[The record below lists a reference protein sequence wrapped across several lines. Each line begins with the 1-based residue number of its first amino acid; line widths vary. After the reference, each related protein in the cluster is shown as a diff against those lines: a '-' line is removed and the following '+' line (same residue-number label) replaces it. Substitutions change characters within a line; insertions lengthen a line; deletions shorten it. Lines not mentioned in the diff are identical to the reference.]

1 MQVLYEQAASKEEE
15 RAVIRAVSQTD
26 EIITAIKLLE
36 NGTESIAVT
45 KDEQTI
51 MLDISSIYY
60 IESVDKKTFIY
71 TKNNCY
77 EAKYRLYEL
86 EEMLNNYFIRCAKA
100 MIVNIK
106 KIKSVKS
113 EINGRMNARLLNDEN
128 IVIARSYVKELKKR
142 LGI

>member
-1 MQVLYEQAASKEEE
+1 MQVLYEQAGSKEEE
-15 RAVIRAVSQTD
+15 KAVIKAVSKTD
-26 EIITAIKLLE
+26 EIIAAIKLLE

-45 KDEQTI
+45 KDEQTF

-60 IESVDKKTFIY
+60 VESVDKKTFIY

-86 EEMLNNYFIRCAKA
+86 EEIFNNYFLRCAKA

-128 IVIARSYVKELKKR
+128 LIIARSYVKELKKR